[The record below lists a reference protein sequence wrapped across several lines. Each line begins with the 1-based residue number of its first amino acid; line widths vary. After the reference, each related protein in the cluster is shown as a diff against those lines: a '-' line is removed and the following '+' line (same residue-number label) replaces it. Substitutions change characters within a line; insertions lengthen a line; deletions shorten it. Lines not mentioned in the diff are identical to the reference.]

1 MNKNSFTGFG
11 VAISLV
17 LGCLPVPMM
26 VCETASAQT
35 TSDRKVEANRLLEKG
50 TQLYQVNKY
59 QEAFEAWEQ
68 ALQIYRGIKDLEGER
83 ALINVVDRSNGQ
95 YKNALEFYQIASS
108 IHKQRGDR
116 AREAD
121 TLSKLGEIYVNTEK
135 YAQAIELH
143 QRALILFRELGV
155 KEKVA
160 ETLGFIGQAYFKSG
174 KYQKIVDLFSQQL
187 SNLKKIG
194 DLETE
199 RYLLKVMQDRLRQD
213 WGFSA
218 AKGTSADSD
227 IQSRT
232 SKDLSWE
239 ESLGISHLNAF
250 IIQNTGS
257 DPSIL
262 SETFHGI
269 GWSYRNLG
277 NYSKALKFY
286 QDSLKIQKASKNIDP
301 FSIQLLM
308 IDIGTVNIDL
318 GQYDLALQVLQE
330 SLSFQK
336 FVLLKGQWSMC
347 KCNALGKIGFVYKLL
362 GQNDKALKYLHEAL
376 DISDTFTSYPGAF
389 EKQNVLNNLGEI
401 YSLKGDYKKAL
412 KFYQNALDQP
422 DVSGDQSAKGF
433 IFNNIGLLYS
443 EIGDYNLS
451 IQTFHKA
458 LGTFRKLKD
467 RPGERITLRNMG
479 KSLKKQNQPELA
491 IVFYKQAV
499 NITESIRQG
508 LKQLSPAEQ
517 KSYVKTVSETYRSLA
532 DLLLSQG
539 RILEA
544 QQVLELLKVEEIR
557 AYTRNTRAVDDTNGI
572 ATNKTETKTIDK
584 HNSLIALGL
593 RVDEC
598 EQKKC
603 PELRQLMQ
611 QRDIISTE
619 YDQATKV
626 LIKEIRDRK
635 TNDDQFF
642 DPRKVAKMNEIVSA
656 QPNTILIYPLILK
669 DKIWI
674 LWAAKGG
681 ITKSFEV
688 PNVGLEKVSSNVL
701 KLRTLLQSPENLAEL
716 QQTSQQLYNWLIPP
730 ELQAELKANKIEH
743 LVFAPDS
750 VTRYIPMGVLFDGK
764 QYLIENY
771 TIATIISAD
780 LTDTTARL
788 PATQNTSI
796 LAAGLSQSVAGYSPL
811 PHVLSEINAIV
822 RTAADP
828 SKGIYDGIKLLDRD
842 FTKQSLKENLGNY
855 AIVHI
860 ATHGKFVS
868 GDAEQ
873 SFLVLGNGEK
883 LPIPEIEKF
892 RGLSKLHLVVLS
904 ACQTALGGTIGD
916 GTEIAGISYYFLTVG
931 AKAVIA
937 SLWEV
942 SDDSTS
948 LLMQQFYNNL
958 AKSTTS
964 APVTKVEAIRQA
976 QLSLL
981 KEKITPKENIQRGN
995 LAVVYRGGSK
1005 PSDNYSHPYYWAPFI
1020 LIGNSL

>member
-1 MNKNSFTGFG
+1 MLTR
-11 VAISLV
+11 AILAILV
-17 LGCLPVPMM
+17 LAVPQPLFADFPNSQIKSNL
-26 VCETASAQT
+26 VIAQQNNIENFI
-35 TSDRKVEANRLLEKG
+35 KKG
-50 TQLYQVNKY
+50 VQKYRNQQY
-59 QEAFEAWEQ
+59 QE
-68 ALQIYRGIKDLEGER
+68 ALQIY
-83 ALINVVDRSNGQ
+83 
-95 YKNALEFYQIASS
+95 QIAL
-108 IHKQRGDR
+108 KLANQQQNRVLE
-116 AREAD
+116 REVSQKIGV
-121 TLSKLGEIYVNTEK
+121 TQSKLGNYTEALQYLQLALSLTREEGNRIAEASILNDIGGVYQLKGDFSKALDTFQQTLAIRQQVGDRLGEARTLSNIGAIYDALAKYPQAIASHQQALTIFEQQNHRQGIAAVLNNMGLVQSNLGKYNLAIELYKKSLATRKEIGDRIGEGQTLHNIGYTYSNLK
-135 YAQAIELH
+135 QNSQAIE
-143 QRALILFRELGV
+143 
-155 KEKVA
+155 
-160 ETLGFIGQAYFKSG
+160 Y
-174 KYQKIVDLFSQQL
+174 YQKALTLRRTI
-187 SNLKKIG
+187 
-194 DLETE
+194 
-199 RYLLKVMQDRLRQD
+199 QDRA
-213 WGFSA
+213 G
-218 AKGTSADSD
+218 
-227 IQSRT
+227 
-232 SKDLSWE
+232 
-239 ESLGISHLNAF
+239 
-250 IIQNTGS
+250 
-257 DPSIL
+257 
-262 SETFHGI
+262 
-269 GWSYRNLG
+269 
-277 NYSKALKFY
+277 
-286 QDSLKIQKASKNIDP
+286 
-301 FSIQLLM
+301 
-308 IDIGTVNIDL
+308 
-318 GQYDLALQVLQE
+318 
-330 SLSFQK
+330 
-336 FVLLKGQWSMC
+336 
-347 KCNALGKIGFVYKLL
+347 
-362 GQNDKALKYLHEAL
+362 EA
-376 DISDTFTSYPGAF
+376 TT
-389 EKQNVLNNLGEI
+389 LNNLGYLYAQINQSKQALEI
-401 YSLKGDYKKAL
+401 LQQALIVFQELGDQAGEGNTLDSLGTNYKMLGQYSLSLD
-412 KFYQNALDQP
+412 FYQQAL
-422 DVSGDQSAKGF
+422 AILRK
-433 IFNNIGLLYS
+433 
-443 EIGDYNLS
+443 IGDRSNEGNTLSNLGDLL
-451 IQTFHKA
+451 T
-458 LGTFRKLKD
+458 
-467 RPGERITLRNMG
+467 
-479 KSLKKQNQPELA
+479 KQNQAELA
-491 IVFYKQAV
+491 IVFYKQSV
-499 NITESIRQG
+499 NVRETIRKDILG
-508 LKQLSPAEQ
+508 LSKDDK
-517 KSYVKTVSETYRSLA
+517 KSYLNTIAQTYRNLA
-532 DLLLSQG
+532 DLLLKQG

-598 EQKKC
+598 EQKRC

-822 RTAADP
+822 RTADDP

-904 ACQTALGGTIGD
+904 ACQTALGGSIGD

-981 KEKITPKENIQRGN
+981 KEKITPKESIQRGN